1 MYVQAHLGYKVTVDK
16 VQPKV
21 GKHKVKKVKN
31 NKVLD
36 PHRKST
42 KPHGPARPGL
52 PGLRSSA
59 ALTDEKKVVLCFVH
73 FPYPSVRR
81 MSSVVK
87 TFSSEQRMR

>member
-1 MYVQAHLGYKVTVDK
+1 MASDVFLQAHLGYKVTGDK

-21 GKHKVKKVKN
+21 GKHKAQKVKN

-52 PGLRSSA
+52 RSFA
-59 ALTDEKKVVLCFVH
+59 ALTKK
-73 FPYPSVRR
+73 
-81 MSSVVK
+81 K
-87 TFSSEQRMR
+87 